1 MTKISIKI
9 SNFEFLCDFF
19 KGIYIS
25 IRNFYLIDNE
35 MIKYNI
41 YKSKFHFF

>member
-41 YKSKFHFF
+41 YK